1 MPKLDPAYAKEAAPA
16 SGAPPAAAA
25 GRGTY
30 VKIKLNQTNFDRLAR
45 GCIEAKFC
53 K

>member
-30 VKIKLNQTNFDRLAR
+30 VKIKSK
-45 GCIEAKFC
+45 IKS
-53 K
+53 KIK